1 MKKIQKIIIIY
12 ILLFSSIG
20 MANHSENL
28 QRLKDLYDD
37 NILTEDQYN
46 EAREKVLQQ
55 MEINNLDVAN
65 NDSPDTSDINK
76 ISPLEADE
84 ALQDYQFNKETW
96 LSNYELKPKDL
107 SPMLLELTKKTQAT
121 VPECTTDFCF
131 TTQAEYATDE
141 IINKGALINALYR
154 QHPDYKIEP
163 NWQYQQSSYCSEK
176 KGCYVFQKDYT
187 WEIKKENNTKVITAR
202 WYPTELFPEKE
213 IDPNCKTVDPEAS
226 CFNREVPR
234 QITQGTELMGLF
246 TPDVWLEE
254 NGLTVEDV
262 INMLKDYPTTYKID
276 RNTAIEGK
284 GGMVSIPLKAKYSYT
299 DEIVNT
305 EQLIKSLLYWNPYL
319 FGPDVGHRWNYE
331 RRPDGECTRYVY
343 DPKDYEKAG
352 CIKDII
358 VVNLPKECLG
368 DNPPFYC
375 MLDAGELPPLPDPP
389 VDPPIRP
396 GWKILEGTDML
407 VINDDDPYWQ
417 TEEGLIERPPKI
429 DPGIEYPPETL
440 PGADPKIVPDLT
452 PEQDKPPSDP
462 NAPPK
467 LADPSILQPVDPV
480 IEGDPIES
488 LPDDPTIASL
498 PGEGH
503 QEPDACVGDANNPCP
518 EGDVETPS
526 KLDDPS
532 VLQPIDPTVA
542 TTEQK
547 RIDAEILRRA
557 SEGDFS
563 NYVKTKLAG
572 AASRLGV
579 TAPKEEDFSQ
589 SYQGGQIY
597 QTGSSVDP
605 DCGTPPCDPNP
616 PPKIDTGIEYAPE
629 TVPGADPKIVP
640 DLTPEQ
646 DKPPSDPNPPPI
658 LADPT
663 VLQPVDPG

>member
-20 MANHSENL
+20 MANQSENL
-28 QRLKDLYDD
+28 QKLKDLYDD

-46 EAREKVLQQ
+46 EAKEKVLQQ

-76 ISPLEADE
+76 ISPPEADVV
-84 ALQDYQFNKETW
+84 LQAYQFNKETW
-96 LSNYELKPKDL
+96 LSNYGLKPEDL
-107 SPMLLELTKKTQAT
+107 SPMLLELSKKTQAT
-121 VPECTTDFCF
+121 VPECTADFCF
-131 TTQAEYATDE
+131 TTQAEYGTDE
-141 IINKGALINALYR
+141 IINKAALINALYR
-154 QHPDYKIEP
+154 HNPDIIATLNTDP
-163 NWQYQQSSYCSEK
+163 NKPRGHDYCTDK
-176 KGCYVFQKDYT
+176 YGCYQVM
-187 WEIKKENNTKVITAR
+187 KKFTYDENGETIWLVDK
-202 WYPTELFPEKE
+202 LFPEGRG
-213 IDPNCKTVDPEAS
+213 
-226 CFNREVPR
+226 NRVTAYNYGGGKVP
-234 QITQGTELMGLF
+234 M
-246 TPDVWLEE
+246 TPDDWLEE
-254 NGLTVEDV
+254 NGLTEKDLTK
-262 INMLKDYPTTYKID
+262 MLKDYPTTYKFEGDELKTID
-276 RNTAIEGK
+276 LNVE
-284 GGMVSIPLKAKYSYT
+284 YSHT
-299 DEIVNT
+299 DEITNT

-319 FGPDVGHRWNYE
+319 FGSDWNHRWNYE
-331 RRPDGECTRYVY
+331 RRPDDECTRNVY
-343 DPKDYEKAG
+343 DPKDYEGAG
-352 CIKDII
+352 CIKDIL
-358 VVNLPKECLG
+358 VGNLPKDCLG

-375 MLDAGELPPLPDPP
+375 MLDSGELPPIPDPP

-429 DPGIEYPPETL
+429 DPGIEYAPETL

-518 EGDVETPS
+518 EGDVEPPP

-589 SYQGGQIY
+589 SYQIGSSNY
-597 QTGSSVDP
+597 QSGSSVDP

-616 PPKIDTGIEYAPE
+616 PPKIDPGGEYPPE
-629 TVPGADPKIVP
+629 TLPGADPKIVP